1 MVVPQQ
7 MVVVG
12 ISVGG
17 MSNGTWR
24 IKEIISAHSTASRH
38 KYNNEGSGDSW
49 ATSSNHDASKP
60 TEVLY
65 SLISLKKARHP
76 GYSKGVLG
84 QNNGGLTP
92 IKETDNDP
100 ALSLGIQ
107 MVIESQLENHVF
119 VHRERRQ

>member
-1 MVVPQQ
+1 MKGRETLGQQ
-7 MVVVG
+7 VQTM
-12 ISVGG
+12 
-17 MSNGTWR
+17 MHQN
-24 IKEIISAHSTASRH
+24 
-38 KYNNEGSGDSW
+38 
-49 ATSSNHDASKP
+49 P
-60 TEVLY
+60 EVLY

-107 MVIESQLENHVF
+107 MVIESQHENHVF